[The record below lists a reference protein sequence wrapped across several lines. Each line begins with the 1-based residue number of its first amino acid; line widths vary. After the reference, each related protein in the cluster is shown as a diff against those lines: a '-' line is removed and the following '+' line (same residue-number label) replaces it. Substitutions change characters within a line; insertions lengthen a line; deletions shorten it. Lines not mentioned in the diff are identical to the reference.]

1 MSILVIAEHDNSN
14 LKPATLNTVAAAK
27 ELNGE
32 IHLLIAGNSCQ
43 SVADEAI
50 GVEGVSKILMS
61 DNAAYE
67 NHLAESTA
75 NLIKSVA
82 ANYSHIL
89 AAATTFGKNVLPR
102 LSALLDVQQISEIT
116 EVVSEDNKGY
126 LSVNYSGIIG
136 YLIEAIKEL
145 KTEVDDLKAKTNP
158 PDTNNN

>member
-50 GVEGVSKILMS
+50 EVEGVSKILMS

-116 EVVSEDNKGY
+116 EVVSEDPESIQQPPPSAAQEVVADA
-126 LSVNYSGIIG
+126 SVGSEYAWRG
-136 YLIEAIKEL
+136 
-145 KTEVDDLKAKTNP
+145 
-158 PDTNNN
+158 

>member
-1 MSILVIAEHDNSN
+1 MSILVIAEHDNAN

-32 IHLLIAGNSCQ
+32 VHLLISGNSCQ
-43 SVADEAI
+43 SVADEAS
-50 GVEGVSKILMS
+50 GVEGISKILIS

-82 ANYSHIL
+82 GNYSHIL

-116 EVVSEDNKGY
+116 EVDSLAAYIQPNCPHVHRSSQWSPE
-126 LSVNYSGIIG
+126 
-136 YLIEAIKEL
+136 
-145 KTEVDDLKAKTNP
+145 
-158 PDTNNN
+158 